1 MCTSAILAPHSH
13 AFYFGYKNACLGRTA
28 VPRLRL
34 RILSVSGIQIISSNL
49 EAVTVHLVGN
59 NPNMMYLRETC
70 SQPDCP
76 SKAAGANHDA
86 AAERRLHFIL
96 LCEFKKRVRSRS
108 VHEHKTCK
116 QNATV
121 TAYWRLPT
129 NFKASKHVFLA
140 SGTHTNAHTQTG
152 THTHT

>member
-1 MCTSAILAPHSH
+1 MHFTLATKS
-13 AFYFGYKNACLGRTA
+13 
-28 VPRLRL
+28 
-34 RILSVSGIQIISSNL
+34 LSGANHCAAAAPQDSQREWDPDHIIEFVL
-49 EAVTVHLVGN
+49 VEAVTVQLVGN

-108 VHEHKTCK
+108 VHDYKTCK

-129 NFKASKHVFLA
+129 NFTA
-140 SGTHTNAHTQTG
+140 
-152 THTHT
+152 